1 MSRFEKTS
9 TNQTGTTQQMKRH
22 QDRNAVSRCPTARS
36 SNPHP
41 SSVQVSGRRVTKIH
55 PCCPNMVIAPSLI
68 REAELFNTPLQRS
81 LGRSTPELRVL
92 GERPPELAP
101 CTATRKSKE
110 PSDEGP
116 RSDKLLLLLLLLLRG
131 TRNPS

>member
-1 MSRFEKTS
+1 MFLQTSEFSSWPEADLKLPAAAGRLEPLGMSRFEKTS
-9 TNQTGTTQQMKRH
+9 TNQTGTTQRMKRH
-22 QDRNAVSRCPTARS
+22 QDRNAVIRCPSARS

-81 LGRSTPELRVL
+81 LGRSTPEFRVL
-92 GERPPELAP
+92 R
-101 CTATRKSKE
+101 
-110 PSDEGP
+110 
-116 RSDKLLLLLLLLLRG
+116 
-131 TRNPS
+131 